1 MDFLNFSLGG
11 DLSTPVGQ
19 AVERATQDTLVAPDW
34 TQNLEICDMVNSS
47 PEG

>member
-11 DLSTPVGQ
+11 ELSTPVGQ
-19 AVERATQDTLVAPDW
+19 AIERATLDTMREPDW
-34 TQNLEICDMVNSS
+34 SQNLEICDMVNSN